1 MSASNDWGDFLQHLI
16 TTADLDAAGEPVAA
30 EIIDNVL
37 VVYQLDDPPAFI
49 RSILLH
55 ADEENVL
62 DSRIEYWQP
71 MRPPYE
77 GEYLEGYEPA
87 LVPYD
92 S

>member
-1 MSASNDWGDFLQHLI
+1 MSELWPDFLQQVI
-16 TTADLDAAGEPVAA
+16 KSVPVKFEGTSVSAQV
-30 EIIDNVL
+30 IDGA
-37 VVYQLDDPPAFI
+37 VVVFNLDDPPAFI

-62 DSRIEYWQP
+62 DPRIEYWQP